1 MDKLTLYTAFKTSQ
15 SNKTFLSESTIAK
28 LKALGINPEEV
39 SSETEAKK
47 IIAEENSKKKAEKAD
62 NSNETKS
69 TSQEEKL
76 YERIKNLADKIGINV
91 NQNENINSIF
101 SRIEAKFNEIKEN
114 SYNSNYNILKSE
126 FEMIQQQFKDITT
139 GESSILSAMDMISQN
154 NRSTLGI

>member
-1 MDKLTLYTAFKTSQ
+1 MDKLAIFTSFKVSQ
-15 SNKTFLSESTIAK
+15 NNKTFLSESTISK

-47 IIAEENSKKKAEKAD
+47 IIAEEEAKRKAKKTD

-76 YERIKNLADKIGINV
+76 YERIKNLAQKIGINV

-101 SRIEAKFNEIKEN
+101 SRIEAKFNEIKDT
-114 SYNSNYNILKSE
+114 SYNSNFNVLKSE
-126 FEMIQQQFKDITT
+126 FEMIQQQFKDITS

-154 NRSTLGI
+154 NRYTLGI

>member
-1 MDKLTLYTAFKTSQ
+1 MDKLAIFTSYKVSQ
-15 SNKTFLSESTIAK
+15 NNKTFLSESTISK

-47 IIAEENSKKKAEKAD
+47 IIAEEKAKKKAEKTD

-76 YERIKNLADKIGINV
+76 YERIKNLAQKIGINV

-101 SRIEAKFNEIKEN
+101 SRIEAKFSEIKEN
-114 SYNSNYNILKSE
+114 SYNSNFNILKSE
-126 FEMIQQQFKDITT
+126 FEMIKQQFKDITS
-139 GESSILSAMDMISQN
+139 GESSILSALDMISQN

>member
-1 MDKLTLYTAFKTSQ
+1 MDKLTIYTAFKTSQ
-15 SNKTFLSESTIAK
+15 NNKTVLSDSTIAK

-39 SSETEAKK
+39 SSESEAKR
-47 IIAEENSKKKAEKAD
+47 IISEEEAKKKAEKAG
-62 NSNETKS
+62 NSEETNS
-69 TSQEEKL
+69 TSKEEKL
-76 YERIKNLADKIGINV
+76 YDRIKNLADKIGINI

-101 SRIEAKFNEIKEN
+101 SRIEAKFDEIKDG

-154 NRSTLGI
+154 NRATLGI

>member
-1 MDKLTLYTAFKTSQ
+1 MDKLAIFTSYKVSQ
-15 SNKTFLSESTIAK
+15 NNKTFLSESTISK
-28 LKALGINPEEV
+28 LRALGINPEEV

-47 IIAEENSKKKAEKAD
+47 IIAEEEAKKKAEKAD

-76 YERIKNLADKIGINV
+76 YERIKNLAQKIGINV

-101 SRIEAKFNEIKEN
+101 SRIEAKFSEIKEN
-114 SYNSNYNILKSE
+114 SYNSNFNILKSE
-126 FEMIQQQFKDITT
+126 FEMIQQQFKDITS

>member
-1 MDKLTLYTAFKTSQ
+1 MDNLAIFTSYKISQ
-15 SNKTFLSESTIAK
+15 NNKTLLSESTIAK

-47 IIAEENSKKKAEKAD
+47 IIAEEEAKKKAEKTD

-76 YERIKNLADKIGINV
+76 YERIKNLAQKIGINV

-101 SRIEAKFNEIKEN
+101 SRIEAKFSEIKDN
-114 SYNSNYNILKSE
+114 SYNSNFNILKSE
-126 FEMIQQQFKDITT
+126 FEMIQQQFKDITS

>member
-1 MDKLTLYTAFKTSQ
+1 MDKLAIFTSYKVSQ
-15 SNKTFLSESTIAK
+15 NNKTFLSESTIAK

-47 IIAEENSKKKAEKAD
+47 IIAEEEAKKKAEKTD
-62 NSNETKS
+62 NLNETKS

-76 YERIKNLADKIGINV
+76 YERIKNLAQKIGINV

-101 SRIEAKFNEIKEN
+101 SRIEAKFSEIKEN
-114 SYNSNYNILKSE
+114 SYNSNFNILKSE
-126 FEMIQQQFKDITT
+126 FEMIQQQFKDITS

>member
-1 MDKLTLYTAFKTSQ
+1 MDKLTLYTAFKTIQ
-15 SNKTFLSESTIAK
+15 SNKTFLSESTITK

-69 TSQEEKL
+69 KSQEEKL

-126 FEMIQQQFKDITT
+126 FEMIQQQFKDITS

>member
-1 MDKLTLYTAFKTSQ
+1 MNNLTIFTSYKVSQ
-15 SNKTFLSESTIAK
+15 NNKTFLSESTISK

-47 IIAEENSKKKAEKAD
+47 IIAEEEAKKKAEKTD

-76 YERIKNLADKIGINV
+76 YERIKNLAQKIGINV

-101 SRIEAKFNEIKEN
+101 SRIEAKFNEIKDT
-114 SYNSNYNILKSE
+114 SYNSNFNVLKSE
-126 FEMIQQQFKDITT
+126 FEMIQQQFKDITS

-154 NRSTLGI
+154 NRYTLGI

>member
-1 MDKLTLYTAFKTSQ
+1 MNNLTIFTSYKVSQ
-15 SNKTFLSESTIAK
+15 NNKTFLSESTISK

-47 IIAEENSKKKAEKAD
+47 IIAEEEAKKKAEKTD

-76 YERIKNLADKIGINV
+76 YERIKNLAQKIGINV

-101 SRIEAKFNEIKEN
+101 SRIEAKFNEIKDT
-114 SYNSNYNILKSE
+114 SYNSNFNVLKSE
-126 FEMIQQQFKDITT
+126 FEMIQQQFKDITS

-154 NRSTLGI
+154 NIYTLGI

>member
-47 IIAEENSKKKAEKAD
+47 IIAEENSKKKVEKAD